1 MEEEVAREDDGPE
14 DWIFPC
20 EWDDEDDIGEEENGK
35 EEEEDV
41 RQDDVVLPR
50 IPRVEFE
57 PKEDELLLLK
67 VED

>member
-1 MEEEVAREDDGPE
+1 MEE
-14 DWIFPC
+14 
-20 EWDDEDDIGEEENGK
+20 DE